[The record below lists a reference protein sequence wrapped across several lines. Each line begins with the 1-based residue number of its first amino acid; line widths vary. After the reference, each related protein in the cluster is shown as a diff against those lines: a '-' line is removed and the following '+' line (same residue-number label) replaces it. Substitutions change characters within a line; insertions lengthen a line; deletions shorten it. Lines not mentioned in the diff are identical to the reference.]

1 MKNTEDDTLYDTA
14 CNVKKIRDLKGTCRV
29 KKMHCLEHDLPATRT
44 TKKEKVWTRIAK
56 TGLYGYRTR
65 KVSVVAC
72 SRHTKTLVPTMEKL
86 DGVGEPSGEGKRV
99 LDPPNQKS
107 EITSL

>member
-1 MKNTEDDTLYDTA
+1 MLLLLIVFRLRAKSY
-14 CNVKKIRDLKGTCRV
+14 IRSFL
-29 KKMHCLEHDLPATRT
+29 LPATRT